1 VGPIGLKSD
10 QCGIEAEMWAV
21 ADSTAGHEVQPALL
35 VEARVSYRWDE
46 DSVAFLREI
55 LPSLNSSS

>member
-1 VGPIGLKSD
+1 
-10 QCGIEAEMWAV
+10 MWAV
-21 ADSTAGHEVQPALL
+21 ADGIAGHGVQPALP